1 MSVVI
6 RRVALNTGGVI
17 HCDVSYRQP
26 VIRDFKPWFKIT
38 YIFGN
43 TSSGILDIPFDSFF
57 SLADYRNTRGHS
69 LKLFLPDSRINARA
83 YSFPARV
90 VTLWNR
96 LPAATVLAQNLKQFK
111 IALRN
116 TDLSYAILGKL

>member
-1 MSVVI
+1 MLGLDRLEL
-6 RRVALNTGGVI
+6 RRLRADLVT
-17 HCDVSYRQP
+17 CY
-26 VIRDFKPWFKIT
+26 KI
-38 YIFGN
+38 INGL
-43 TSSGILDIPFDSFF
+43 LDIPFDSFC
-57 SLADYRNTRGHS
+57 SLADYRSTCGHS

-83 YSFPARV
+83 YFFPVRV

-96 LPAATVLAQNLKQFK
+96 LPAATVLAQNLKHFK